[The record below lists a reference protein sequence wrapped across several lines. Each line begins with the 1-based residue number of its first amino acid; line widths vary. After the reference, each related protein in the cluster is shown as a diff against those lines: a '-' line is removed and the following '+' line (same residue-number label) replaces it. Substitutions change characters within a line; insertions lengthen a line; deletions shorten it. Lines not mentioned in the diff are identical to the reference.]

1 MEVGHVIED
10 SLGSGWEP
18 EQNFFT
24 MIHVDITHR
33 CNMNCANCY
42 IPNRTIPDMNK
53 AELFNLVSRL
63 PKRVVLRLIG
73 GEPTLREDLPEIIE
87 KLLGYG
93 HVIHLVTNGLKI
105 ANPEYLK
112 SLKEA
117 GLRFVYISMNGAD
130 ENEIYKKMDSGNFA
144 ELKTKALENV
154 LASRLMLSTGTI
166 VARGVN
172 ENSVKRQI
180 GLIIRTVKKVTPER
194 KFSRTRM
201 PEIRFRNVGP
211 VGRYLKSPALS
222 FEELADLVHRAAKE
236 YGDFKPIRE
245 DADGGV
251 LDTEVGPLL
260 LRYTDWKAEENFLAN
275 QNSGRGRV
283 TKNFKLYYAA
293 EDVKRNE
300 NGY

>member
-172 ENSVKRQI
+172 ENSVNRQI